1 MLSPEGRPA
10 PPAIPHFSRDMEKS
24 LVAAARASSPRRQ
37 LRAARLGRLAA
48 AGIAAV
54 AVAVAAGVGI
64 DHAVSNGHSAAVG
77 HGSAERPVH
86 IHVAAFSVDSNA
98 GGTVT
103 VTLIR
108 DHVPDP
114 GALRHALAEAGV
126 PALVTAGS
134 VCYLPGPSG
143 ALAQAVSPP
152 RHLADGSSI
161 ITITPAAIPAGS
173 KLSIGYFQLPA
184 GGGIHV
190 SIVPDHAPL
199 TCTSTPPA
207 RPAPGQGH

>member
-1 MLSPEGRPA
+1 MLSPECRPA

-37 LRAARLGRLAA
+37 ARAPRLVRLAA
-48 AGIAAV
+48 ASLAAA

-64 DHAVSNGHSAAVG
+64 DHAVSNRPAAAIG
-77 HGSAERPVH
+77 PGSAERPVH
-86 IHVAAFSVDSNA
+86 IHAVAFSVDTTA

-103 VTLIR
+103 VTLMR

-134 VCYLPGPSG
+134 VCYVPGPS
-143 ALAQAVSPP
+143 ALAHAFSPP
-152 RHLADGSSI
+152 RHLADGSTV
-161 ITITPAAIPAGS
+161 ITITRAAIPAGS
-173 KLSIGYFQLPA
+173 KLSIGYFRVPG

-190 SIVPDHAPL
+190 SIVPGKGPL

-207 RPAPGQGH
+207 RPGG